1 MKIERILIFIIV
13 LIGMGCVEEY
23 PPPVAD
29 GAVDFLVVDGSINS
43 TTGSVEV
50 ILTRAIALDS
60 QDAPPPELNAQLQI
74 EDDNG
79 MVYSLGDYGS
89 GVYRKDNFIIE
100 DNTAYR
106 LSIKRADGR
115 TYYSEYVSMKNT
127 PPIDSIVW
135 SPSRLRDEILI
146 QINTHD
152 DANNTR
158 YYQWTFEET
167 YEYTSPFLSLYKY
180 ENGMVVDIPRE
191 DYVNR
196 CWKSLLSTKII
207 IASSEELNNDI
218 ISNFVVHRI
227 PVGSQEL
234 SIKYSIL
241 VKQRAL
247 TNEAYT
253 YWLNLQQTTENLG
266 GLFDPQPG
274 RVNGNISSVS
284 NPNEPVIGYFDIAA
298 IQEKRIF
305 IASTD
310 LPSDLRTRR
319 DLMGCTV
326 DSVSV
331 QDVGN
336 VGQIGGLALVGP
348 IEEGVTIVG
357 YTYSRIGCTDC
368 RLQGG
373 ALTKP
378 LFWE

>member
-1 MKIERILIFIIV
+1 M

-79 MVYSLGDYGS
+79 TVYSLGDYGS

-167 YEYTSPFLSLYKY
+167 YEYTSPFLSLYK
-180 ENGMVVDIPRE
+180 
-191 DYVNR
+191 
-196 CWKSLLSTKII
+196 
-207 IASSEELNNDI
+207 
-218 ISNFVVHRI
+218 
-227 PVGSQEL
+227 
-234 SIKYSIL
+234 
-241 VKQRAL
+241 
-247 TNEAYT
+247 
-253 YWLNLQQTTENLG
+253 
-266 GLFDPQPG
+266 
-274 RVNGNISSVS
+274 
-284 NPNEPVIGYFDIAA
+284 
-298 IQEKRIF
+298 
-305 IASTD
+305 
-310 LPSDLRTRR
+310 
-319 DLMGCTV
+319 
-326 DSVSV
+326 
-331 QDVGN
+331 
-336 VGQIGGLALVGP
+336 
-348 IEEGVTIVG
+348 
-357 YTYSRIGCTDC
+357 
-368 RLQGG
+368 
-373 ALTKP
+373 
-378 LFWE
+378 